1 VERFTDESQ
10 APYLTTGLA
19 QYGADYY
26 AVLGVPLGATQD
38 QIRQG
43 YLKAAKLLHP
53 DRYIGNE
60 EGKEEA
66 SRLFSG
72 LVTPAYDILNRQN
85 RRQEYD
91 MMMRLLATK
100 LLSATTSPPTVA
112 ALSGCKTKESLNTTY
127 AQALEELAK
136 KQYKEIAQ
144 TVGVFNEISQL
155 NLAYL
160 LLNQKVGDEPSRQA
174 PVPETTSAEPTPTP
188 AAAIPIKNWSDRHF
202 ERGQDFLKRKQYRE
216 AIQSFKESLRLE
228 PGNANVHTHLGIA
241 FLRQGYPGMAK
252 AEFQKSLTLDPKNE
266 MALKYMRS
274 GAATDPATGKGN
286 SSKGAN
292 KATPA
297 APDKNILNKLWNQ
310 LNKPL

>member
-60 EGKEEA
+60 ESKEEA
-66 SRLFSG
+66 NRLFSG
-72 LVTPAYDILNRQN
+72 LVTPAYDVLNRQN

-91 MMMRLLATK
+91 LMMRLLATK
-100 LLSATTSPPTVA
+100 LLSTGTSQPTVA
-112 ALSGCKTKESLNTTY
+112 SLSSCKTKESLSSTY
-127 AQALEELAK
+127 SQALEALAK
-136 KQYKEIAQ
+136 RQYKEIDQ

-160 LLNQKVGDEPSRQA
+160 LLKQKIADEPVRQA
-174 PVPETTSAEPTPTP
+174 SAPEVASQEPAPAP
-188 AAAIPIKNWSDRHF
+188 AAPVKNWSERHF

-228 PGNANVHTHLGIA
+228 PNNAKVHTHLGIA

-252 AEFQKSLTLDPKNE
+252 AEFQKALTLDPKNE

-274 GAATDPATGKGN
+274 GTAIEPGAKGSN
-286 SSKGAN
+286 SKSGG

-297 APDKNILNKLWNQ
+297 TPDKNILNKLWNQ

>member
-26 AVLGVPLGATQD
+26 AVLGVSLGATQD

-60 EGKEEA
+60 ESKEEA

-72 LVTPAYDILNRQN
+72 LVTPAYDVLNRQN

-91 MMMRLLATK
+91 LMMRLLATK
-100 LLSATTSPPTVA
+100 LLSTGTAQPTVA
-112 ALSGCKTKESLNTTY
+112 SLSSCKTKESLSSAYN
-127 AQALEELAK
+127 QALEALAK
-136 KQYKEIAQ
+136 RQYKEIDQ

-160 LLNQKVGDEPSRQA
+160 LLKQKIADEPVGQA
-174 PVPETTSAEPTPTP
+174 PAPEAASQDPAPAPAVPA
-188 AAAIPIKNWSDRHF
+188 KNWSERHF

-228 PGNANVHTHLGIA
+228 PNNADVHTHLGIA

-252 AEFQKSLTLDPKNE
+252 AEFQKSLTLDPKHE

-274 GAATDPATGKGN
+274 GTATEPG
-286 SSKGAN
+286 SKGSN
-292 KATPA
+292 SKGGGKATPPT
-297 APDKNILNKLWNQ
+297 PDKNILNKLWNQ

>member
-1 VERFTDESQ
+1 MERFTDESQ

-26 AVLGVPLGATQD
+26 AVLGVPLGATQE

-53 DRYIGNE
+53 DRYVGNE

-66 SRLFSG
+66 NRLFSG
-72 LVTPAYDILNRQN
+72 LVTPAYDVLNRQN

-91 MMMRLLATK
+91 LMMRLLATK
-100 LLSATTSPPTVA
+100 LLSANTPLPTVA
-112 ALSGCKTKESLNTTY
+112 SLSGGKTKASLSSAY
-127 AQALEELAK
+127 EKALEVLAK
-136 KQYKEIAQ
+136 QQYKEIAQ

-160 LLNQKVGDEPSRQA
+160 LLNYKLPVEAPRPAPEVATPEPSA
-174 PVPETTSAEPTPTP
+174 P
-188 AAAIPIKNWSDRHF
+188 AAVIPTKNWSERHF

-228 PGNANVHTHLGIA
+228 PDNADVHTHLGVA

-274 GAATDPATGKGN
+274 GTAADPA
-286 SSKGAN
+286 SKGSSNKGGN

-297 APDKNILNKLWNQ
+297 TPDTNILNKLWNQ

>member
-1 VERFTDESQ
+1 MERFTDESQ

-60 EGKEEA
+60 ERKEEA
-66 SRLFSG
+66 NRLFSG

-100 LLSATTSPPTVA
+100 LLSATNPP
-112 ALSGCKTKESLNTTY
+112 LSASSLGGCKTKESLSTTY
-127 AQALEELAK
+127 GQALETLAK
-136 KQYKEIAQ
+136 KQYKEIAE

-160 LLNQKVGDEPSRQA
+160 LLNQKIGDEPSRQA
-174 PVPETTSAEPTPTP
+174 SVPETTSAEPTP
-188 AAAIPIKNWSDRHF
+188 AAAIPVKNWSDRHF

-228 PGNANVHTHLGIA
+228 PDNASVHTHLGIA

-274 GAATDPATGKGN
+274 GTGADPAAGKGN
-286 SSKGAN
+286 SSKGTS

>member
-1 VERFTDESQ
+1 MERFTDESQ
-10 APYLTTGLA
+10 APFLTTGLA

-53 DRYIGNE
+53 DRYAGSEDGRGEGNI
-60 EGKEEA
+60 
-66 SRLFSG
+66 LFSG
-72 LVTPAYDILNRQN
+72 LVTPAYDVLNRQN

-91 MMMRLLATK
+91 LMIRLLATK
-100 LLSATTSPPTVA
+100 LLSTNTPLPTVPS
-112 ALSGCKTKESLNTTY
+112 LSGGKTKASLRSAY
-127 AQALEELAK
+127 EKALEVLAK
-136 KQYKEIAQ
+136 QQYKEIAQ
-144 TVGVFNEISQL
+144 TIGVFNEISEL

-160 LLNQKVGDEPSRQA
+160 ILNDKLPAEPPRPAPEVAVPEPS
-174 PVPETTSAEPTPTP
+174 VP
-188 AAAIPIKNWSDRHF
+188 AAVIPTKNWSERHF

-228 PGNANVHTHLGIA
+228 PENADVHTHLGIA

-252 AEFQKSLTLDPKNE
+252 AEFQNSLTLDPKNE

-274 GAATDPATGKGN
+274 GDPA
-286 SSKGAN
+286 SKASNN
-292 KATPA
+292 KAGGKSTPA
-297 APDKNILNKLWNQ
+297 APEKNILNKLWNQ

>member
-1 VERFTDESQ
+1 MERFTDESQ

-26 AVLGVPLGATQD
+26 AVLGVALGATQD

-66 SRLFSG
+66 NRLFSG

-100 LLSATTSPPTVA
+100 LLSAGTSLPTVA
-112 ALSGCKTKESLNTTY
+112 SLSACKTKESLSATY
-127 AQALEELAK
+127 GQALEALAK
-136 KQYKEIAQ
+136 RQYKEIDQ

-160 LLNQKVGDEPSRQA
+160 LLNQKVGDDPVRQA
-174 PVPETTSAEPTPTP
+174 AAPEEASQETAPTPSAP
-188 AAAIPIKNWSDRHF
+188 VKNWSERHF

-228 PGNANVHTHLGIA
+228 PNNAEVHTHLGIA

-252 AEFQKSLTLDPKNE
+252 AEFQKALTLNPKNE

-274 GAATDPATGKGN
+274 GTAVEPGAKGSN
-286 SSKGAN
+286 SKSGSKVSA
-292 KATPA
+292 P
-297 APDKNILNKLWNQ
+297 APDKNILGKLWNQ